1 MVFACFVASQGGRKF
16 QKLKISSVVQ
26 SCPIYSYYWK
36 TVESSKISYGIW
48 VFWKSLPMD
57 MGRARADTDAWLGVS
72 ALNHARAR
80 ADADADVRTCGRAR
94 PCASMR
100 CHARLAP
107 PCAALR
113 GHARQRARVIRS
125 PALPPWLGLSALNP
139 ARAQI
144 RSARPRRW
152 CSLAVLPA
160 RSLVLWMGKFMLWG
174 RYEIRKKKKNR

>member
-1 MVFACFVASQGGRKF
+1 MGDHLKTCAAKHSSMVFACFVASQGGRKF

-80 ADADADVRTCGRAR
+80 ADADADVRTCATMRVHAL
-94 PCASMR
+94 PCA
-100 CHARLAP
+100 

-113 GHARQRARVIRS
+113 GLTRPCATTRAR
-125 PALPPWLGLSALNP
+125 
-139 ARAQI
+139 
-144 RSARPRRW
+144 
-152 CSLAVLPA
+152 
-160 RSLVLWMGKFMLWG
+160 
-174 RYEIRKKKKNR
+174 Y